1 MDLDDPVPLNGKVLK
16 LHFAC
21 RANLP
26 HGSFL
31 RVTSSNLW
39 GVTIQNGSVA
49 SPATLNTE
57 GHYIEMDAEHKAIYS
72 TSVEMVTTPEE
83 YPLWRTRTPVICVV
97 NEDSVDGVFQHKYR
111 YLVVTPGAAIVDV
124 VTETVTSDEQE
135 GAVNVTMWEDPF
147 EDSSHGDDTKI
158 VKKKS
163 LSKLPFRVVDVDLSS
178 LDRETVK
185 ASAVSYPPSNYRWPS
200 EEIHI
205 DNFNNPNDPSF
216 QVYKTTKLQIV
227 SLNES
232 LMEEDNGSNPEE
244 VLKDK
249 RIFIVCYHL
258 PVSLSKDESTGEY
271 TAEFTESL
279 IAKTEHGSVT
289 KTNETFWFGT
299 VSTKAKNEEEREKI
313 RKVLKPLNCTPL
325 FLDDETVDS
334 FYFGMCKQILWPT
347 FHNIDL
353 IDIAKSG
360 WGSHNF
366 VDEEGRLVTK
376 VDNCWDQ
383 SRLDIWWQSFLVV
396 NQHFSDSLMTVLKPN
411 DVVWVH
417 DYHLALLPKL
427 LHEAEECLHGKRI
440 SEKVFFLHIPFPT
453 SQVFRELERGEQILE
468 GMLHADVVGFHA
480 FDHARH
486 FLNASKRILGLSH
499 ESLIGG
505 LIGVKFRGTKVLVT
519 ISNVSI
525 EADVVERAL
534 SSQDVQDEAERL
546 KLIHKGRSIV
556 SGIDIAQG
564 LSGVSLKL
572 LAFEKLL
579 TDYPNWRDKVVLK
592 QICLIPSSRKSDEA
606 DTLWHVRYLVKRIIN
621 AFGPDVIQ
629 YEECIGSSYP
639 RERRLALWL
648 ASDVFMSVP
657 IREGLNLLPLEY
669 VFSRKAP
676 GVPGVTITSEFSAV
690 CSILNGALRV
700 NPFDI
705 QASSTSIDTALAMP
719 LEQKISRRERDIQ
732 FVSSSSSGLWT
743 RRVLGDLADVT
754 MSTMREKKK
763 ETDKNYSS
771 KMDSLATLSGFNISS
786 APLNVTAVTEA
797 YNIAAKR
804 VFFIDF
810 NGTIVMK
817 EPTGKYLKRA
827 MLGTSEVKPPS
838 ETIDALIKL
847 CADKRNIIYVV
858 SGDTEQNIEN
868 AIGDIKG
875 LGLASGNGGSLTNP
889 TSESGRRKWTTSNL
903 GVDWDAIKKVTLPIL
918 AKYTARANGSFVKLT
933 SSSIGWSYYSCDPEW
948 GSLLAESLVIELENK
963 LQAFDVRLVTLK
975 GVVEVV
981 PRKLNK
987 GLVVKEVLRRQEL
1000 PDFVLC
1006 VGDDVSDEKMFT
1018 AVFSVIAQS
1027 YSAGQ
1032 SIPNHAFTI
1041 TVGKK
1046 VSNASYYVE
1055 SAADVA
1061 DLLIKLSGIDY
1072 TSGRAMSWDSEDT
1085 RQAMFE
1091 S

>member
-1 MDLDDPVPLNGKVLK
+1 M
-16 LHFAC
+16 
-21 RANLP
+21 
-26 HGSFL
+26 
-31 RVTSSNLW
+31 
-39 GVTIQNGSVA
+39 
-49 SPATLNTE
+49 
-57 GHYIEMDAEHKAIYS
+57 
-72 TSVEMVTTPEE
+72 
-83 YPLWRTRTPVICVV
+83 
-97 NEDSVDGVFQHKYR
+97 
-111 YLVVTPGAAIVDV
+111 
-124 VTETVTSDEQE
+124 
-135 GAVNVTMWEDPF
+135 
-147 EDSSHGDDTKI
+147 
-158 VKKKS
+158 
-163 LSKLPFRVVDVDLSS
+163 
-178 LDRETVK
+178 
-185 ASAVSYPPSNYRWPS
+185 SYPPHKDGRYL
-200 EEIHI
+200 EDIHI
-205 DNFNNPNDPSF
+205 DNFNNPNDSSF
-216 QVYKTTKLQIV
+216 QAYK
-227 SLNES
+227 ES
-232 LMEEDNGSNPEE
+232 LELPALNDSFMEEDDGSHPEE

-258 PVSLSKDESTGEY
+258 PVTLSKDKDSGEY

-299 VSTKAKNEEEREKI
+299 VSIKAENEEEREKI
-313 RKVLKPLNCTPL
+313 RNVLKPLNCSPL
-325 FLDDETVDS
+325 FFDDETVDS

-353 IDIAKSG
+353 IDIAKSS
-360 WGSHNF
+360 WGRHSF
-366 VDEEGRLVTK
+366 VNEEGGAVTEG
-376 VDNCWDQ
+376 DNCWDQ
-383 SRLDIWWQSFLVV
+383 SRLDIWWHSFMAV
-396 NQHFSDSLMTVLKPN
+396 NQHFSDALMRVLRPN

-427 LHEAEECLHGKRI
+427 LHEAESCLYGKRAI
-440 SEKVFFLHIPFPT
+440 EKVFFLHIPFPT

-525 EADVVERAL
+525 EADVVEKAL
-534 SSQDVQDEAERL
+534 QSQDVQDAAEALRL
-546 KLIHKGRSIV
+546 MHKGRSIV

-579 TDYPNWRDKVVLK
+579 TDYPNWRDKVVLI
-592 QICLIPSSRKSDEA
+592 QICLIPSSRISDEA
-606 DTLWHVRYLVKRIIN
+606 DTLSHVRYLVDRIKK
-621 AFGPDVIQ
+621 AFGSDVIQ
-629 YEECIGSSYP
+629 YEECLGSSLP
-639 RERRLALWL
+639 RQRRLALWL
-648 ASDVFMSVP
+648 ASEVFMSVP

-669 VFSRKAP
+669 VFSRKSP
-676 GVPGVTITSEFSAV
+676 RSPGVTITSEFSAV

-754 MSTMREKKK
+754 TSTAKEKQK
-763 ETDKNYSS
+763 EKARSNSS
-771 KMDSLATLSGFNISS
+771 KMDSLTTLSGFSISS
-786 APLNVTAVTEA
+786 APLDTVAVAEA
-797 YNIAAKR
+797 YNIARKR
-804 VFFIDF
+804 VLFIDF

-838 ETIDALIKL
+838 ETIDALIEL
-847 CADKRNIIYVV
+847 CADERNIIYVV
-858 SGDTEQNIEN
+858 SGDTEDNIEN
-868 AIGDIKG
+868 AIGHIKG
-875 LGLASGNGGSLTNP
+875 LGLASGNGGSLSHP
-889 TSESGRRKWTTSNL
+889 TSESGRRKWIMSNL
-903 GVDWDAIKKVTLPIL
+903 GVDWDVIKKVTLPIL

-963 LQAFDVRLVTLK
+963 LKVFDVHLVTLK

-987 GLVVKEVLRRQEL
+987 GLVVKEVLRRYEL

-1027 YSAGQ
+1027 YAAGK
-1032 SIPNHAFTI
+1032 SIPHHAYTI

-1046 VSNASYYVE
+1046 ISNASYYVE
-1055 SAADVA
+1055 TAADVA
-1061 DLLIKLSGIDY
+1061 DLLMKLSGKSNS
-1072 TSGRAMSWDSEDT
+1072 SGRAMSWDSEDVG
-1085 RQAMFE
+1085 QAMFE

>member
-1 MDLDDPVPLNGKVLK
+1 MECDYPAPLNGKVLK

-21 RANLP
+21 RAKLP
-26 HGSFL
+26 YGSFL

-39 GVTIQNGSVA
+39 GSTIQSGSIA
-49 SPATLNTE
+49 STAISNT
-57 GHYIEMDAEHKAIYS
+57 DANYVELDSEHKIIYS
-72 TSVEMVTTPEE
+72 SSVEMVTTPEE
-83 YPLWRTRTPVICVV
+83 YPLWKTRTPVICVV
-97 NEDSVDGVFQHKYR
+97 NSDCNDNIFQHKYR
-111 YLVVTPGAAIVDV
+111 YLVVTPGSAITDSVDV
-124 VTETVTSDEQE
+124 VTSDEQD
-135 GAVNVTMWEDPF
+135 GVVNVTTWEDPF
-147 EDSSHGDDTKI
+147 DDMSHGDETK
-158 VKKKS
+158 VVKKKKS
-163 LSKLPFRVVDVDLSS
+163 LSKLPFRVVDIDMS
-178 LDRETVK
+178 LLDPESVKET
-185 ASAVSYPPSNYRWPS
+185 ALSYPPRADGRFLENV
-200 EEIHI
+200 HI
-205 DNFNNPNDPSF
+205 DNFNDPNDTSF
-216 QVYKTTKLQIV
+216 QAYKKTLEFPA
-227 SLNES
+227 LNES
-232 LMEEDNGSNPEE
+232 FMEEDEESKPE
-244 VLKDK
+244 DIIRNK
-249 RIFIVCYHL
+249 RIFLVCYHL
-258 PVSLSKDESTGEY
+258 PVTVAKNEVSGEY

-279 IAKTEHGSVT
+279 IAKTEHGSIT
-289 KTNETFWFGT
+289 KTNETFWLGT
-299 VSTKAKNEEEREKI
+299 VSTKAESEEEREKI
-313 RKVLKPLNCTPL
+313 RSVLKPLNCFPL
-325 FLDDETVDS
+325 FFDDETVDS

-360 WGSHNF
+360 WGKHSF
-366 VDEEGRLVTK
+366 VHEEGRIKTES
-376 VDNCWDQ
+376 DNCWDQ
-383 SRLDIWWQSFLVV
+383 SRLDIWWHSFMAV
-396 NQHFSDSLMTVLKPN
+396 NQHFSDALMKVLKPN

-427 LHEAEECLHGKRI
+427 LDDAESCLYGKRVFQ
-440 SEKVFFLHIPFPT
+440 KVFFLHIPFPT

-499 ESLIGG
+499 ESLTGG

-525 EADVVERAL
+525 EADVVEKAL
-534 SSQDVQDEAERL
+534 ESQEVQDAAEALRL
-546 KLIHKGRSIV
+546 KHKGRSII

-579 TDYPNWRDKVVLK
+579 TDYPNWRDKAVLI
-592 QICLIPSSRKSDEA
+592 QICLIPSSRIIDEA
-606 DTLWHVRYLVKRIIN
+606 DTLSHVRFLVERIKK
-621 AFGPDVIQ
+621 AFGSNVIQ
-629 YEECIGSSYP
+629 YEECLGSSLP
-639 RERRLALWL
+639 RQRRLALWL
-648 ASDVFMSVP
+648 ASEVFMSVP

-669 VFSRKAP
+669 VFSRKSP
-676 GVPGVTITSEFSAV
+676 GTPGVTITSEFSAV

-719 LEQKISRRERDIQ
+719 LDQKISRRERDIQ

-743 RRVLGDLADVT
+743 RRVLADLADVT
-754 MSTMREKKK
+754 MSTAKEKQK
-763 ETDKNYSS
+763 EKNRINSS
-771 KMDSLATLSGFNISS
+771 DLDPSGFSISS
-786 APLNVTAVTEA
+786 APLDTVAVAEA
-797 YNIAAKR
+797 YNIARKR
-804 VFFIDF
+804 VIFIDF

-817 EPTGKYLKRA
+817 EPTGKYLKRS
-827 MLGTSEVKPPS
+827 MLGTSEAKPPS

-847 CADKRNIIYVV
+847 CADERNIIYVV
-858 SGDTEQNIEN
+858 SGDTEHNIEN
-868 AIGDIKG
+868 AIGHIKG
-875 LGLASGNGGSLTNP
+875 LGLASGNGGSLSHP
-889 TSESGRRKWTTSNL
+889 TSESGKRKWIMTNL

-963 LQAFDVRLVTLK
+963 LQIFDVHLVTLK

-987 GLVVKEVLRRQEL
+987 GLVVKEVLRRNEL

-1027 YSAGQ
+1027 YSAGR
-1032 SIPNHAFTI
+1032 SIPHHAYTI

-1055 SAADVA
+1055 TAPDVA
-1061 DLLIKLSGIDY
+1061 DLLLKLSGMTY
-1072 TSGRAMSWDSEDT
+1072 STGRAMSWDSDDVG
-1085 RQAMFE
+1085 QSMFE